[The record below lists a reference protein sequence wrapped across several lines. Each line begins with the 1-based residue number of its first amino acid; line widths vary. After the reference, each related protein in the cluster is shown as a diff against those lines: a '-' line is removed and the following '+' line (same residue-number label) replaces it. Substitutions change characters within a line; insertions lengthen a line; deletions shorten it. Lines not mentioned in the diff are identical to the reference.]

1 MDHPGRFRPGFD
13 LSVLPPEIHVQTR
26 VTALGRLVLPVLFLV
41 FCTTGLSGQAD
52 QAPDQ
57 APSAAPAPP
66 AQAAPQGQAPPAL
79 PDSIQQMLQEFRSL
93 QNELASLQDEAIQ
106 QSDELQAQRD
116 DIQET
121 IESAMAES
129 NPEIEDDIAR
139 MEELQQEMTEARE
152 AQDQQQ
158 MMALSQEAGQLRGR
172 LQSAQSAVMQRPAV
186 QEEIQTFQDNLLDE
200 MIALNPEAEDLVD
213 ELETLSQQL
222 QEFQRSQQGPAPAA
236 PPQAAPQG
244 N

>member
-13 LSVLPPEIHVQTR
+13 LSVLPPEIHVQARDT
-26 VTALGRLVLPVLFLV
+26 VLGRLVLPALLLV
-41 FCTTGLSGQAD
+41 FCATALSAQV
-52 QAPDQ
+52 DQ
-57 APSAAPAPP
+57 APSDVPAPP

-158 MMALSQEAGQLRGR
+158 MMALSQEAGQLRTR
-172 LQSAQSAVMQRPAV
+172 LQSAQSSVMQRPAV
-186 QEEIQTFQDNLLDE
+186 QEEIESFQQNLLDE
-200 MIALNPEAEDLVD
+200 MLAINPDAEEMVD
-213 ELETLSQQL
+213 ELESLSEQL
-222 QEFQRSQQGPAPAA
+222 QAFQTSQQGPAPAA
-236 PPQAAPQG
+236 PPQS

>member
-13 LSVLPPEIHVQTR
+13 LSVLPPEIHVQARDT
-26 VTALGRLVLPVLFLV
+26 VLGRLVLPVLLLV
-41 FCTTGLSGQAD
+41 FCATALSAQAD
-52 QAPDQ
+52 QAPSD
-57 APSAAPAPP
+57 APAPP

-93 QNELASLQDEAIQ
+93 QTELASLQDEAIQ
-106 QSDELQAQRD
+106 QSDELQAQRE

-139 MEELQQEMTEARE
+139 MEELQQEMAEARE

-158 MMALSQEAGQLRGR
+158 MMALSQEAGQLRSR
-172 LQSAQSAVMQRPAV
+172 LQSAQSSVMQRPAV
-186 QEEIQTFQDNLLDE
+186 QEEIESFQQNLLDE
-200 MIALNPEAEDLVD
+200 MLAINPDAEEMVD
-213 ELETLSQQL
+213 ELESLSQQL